1 MPVCIVRREGLGY
14 QYIEGMYAVGG
25 LLITYKLISYTRM
38 ILYERKRMNSSYS
51 SKSSYRQNRLKLNK
65 FFPPKQRR

>member
-1 MPVCIVRREGLGY
+1 MPVCIVRREGMGY

-51 SKSSYRQNRLKLNK
+51 SKSSYRQNS
-65 FFPPKQRR
+65 